1 MLQVVYSDHDLLDE
15 ASNTGVAGN
24 APEARKRLVQAALRA
39 GPGPNFLK
47 VSKPEPNLFDLGGLV
62 HSPGM
67 LEFLS
72 TCWDRWQQ
80 EWTLAGESKNHLIGV
95 FCSPQADASSTVAPP
110 FNAGF
115 FAARHE
121 LSSDMGRSVFSQAC
135 YFAMDKETP
144 ISATTCEGLLWDLA
158 VIRESVQQLAQ
169 YRVVYAQIT
178 HPGHHAFASSYGGFC
193 FINQAAVGIKL
204 MQQQHK
210 YRRIAVVDVDFHA
223 GNGTSAI
230 LANEHDV
237 FFASLHAD
245 PNLDYPYNF
254 FPQSSPHQLHIN
266 LPKHG
271 CTWSQYSVLL
281 SKVIDAVIRFQPDAL
296 VVSLGVDTLR
306 GDPVALPQTRCGL
319 APQDYSEMGKML
331 LGDPRL
337 AKLPTL
343 VVQEGGYKLD
353 EVHLAVSAFLSAAG
367 QVSSWPKL

>member
-1 MLQVVYSDHDLLDE
+1 MLCVYSDHDLLDE

-39 GPGPNFLK
+39 RPGPRFLK
-47 VSKPEPNLFDLGGLV
+47 VSQPEANLFDLGELV
-62 HSPGM
+62 HSRGL

-72 TCWDRWQQ
+72 TCWARWQQ
-80 EWTLAGESKNHLIGV
+80 EWTLAGDSKGHLIGV
-95 FCSPQADASSTVAPP
+95 FCSPQADASSAVAPP

-121 LSSDMGRSVFSQAC
+121 PSSSAGRSVFSQAC

-144 ISATTCEGLLWDLA
+144 ISASTCEGLLWDLA
-158 VIRESVQQLAQ
+158 VMRESVQQLAQ
-169 YRVVYAQIT
+169 HRVVYAQIT

-193 FINQAAVGIKL
+193 FINQAAVGVQL
-204 MQQQHK
+204 MRRQGYK
-210 YRRIAVVDVDFHA
+210 RIAVVDVDFHA

-230 LANEHDV
+230 LASERDV

-254 FPQSSPHQLHIN
+254 FPAPSPNQLHVD
-266 LPKHG
+266 LPQHG
-271 CTWSQYSVLL
+271 CTWAQYSLL
-281 SKVIDAVIRFQPDAL
+281 LARVVDAVAGFGPDAL

-306 GDPVALPQTRCGL
+306 GDPVALPQTRCAL
-319 APQDYSEMGKML
+319 APHDYAEMGKML

-337 AKLPTL
+337 ARLPTL

-353 EVHLAVSAFLSAAG
+353 EVHLAVAAFLSAAATVLG
-367 QVSSWPKL
+367 HKL